1 LKPETK
7 YSLFIFGLSV
17 IWKTSLLLSGLV
29 ETAIGDFPVLPV
41 FAFLLIGM
49 FRGMEERRKLDF
61 SNGVSFLPI
70 FKSGAS
76 IATLFTLLYT
86 LFLYFY
92 LNFLDVAFK
101 ARFIADRVEDLKKK
115 QTTPENI
122 EAWVK
127 SAQTFPF
134 SSSWLLFT
142 FIGLMLIGLIYAFA
156 ITRMMVKKHPIKA

>member
-1 LKPETK
+1 MD
-7 YSLFIFGLSV
+7 
-17 IWKTSLLLSGLV
+17 
-29 ETAIGDFPVLPV
+29 TAIGKFPLLPV

-49 FRGMEERRKLDF
+49 YRGMEERRKLDF
-61 SNGVSFLPI
+61 TNGVSFLPA
-70 FKSGAS
+70 FKTGAS

-101 ARFIADRVEDLKKK
+101 ARYIATRVEDLKKE
-115 QTTPENI
+115 QTSPENI

-142 FIGLMLIGLIYAFA
+142 FIGLMLLGLFYAFA
-156 ITRMMVKKHPIKA
+156 IARMMVKKHPIKV